1 MQPNDFISFVKDM
14 FSLKFNLLSKNIP
27 KCNWKEVYSA
37 VFWLKIKGGWLN
49 IYTLQ
54 EKNTSCACLA
64 GSGLT
69 FISVGMLIHLSF
81 KVVVQID
88 TRHQHIQL
96 QRKVKCRQLTIWH
109 VTLNFQI
116 NRWYRFEDIVVDELK
131 LGKFQLP
138 R

>member
-1 MQPNDFISFVKDM
+1 MQPNDFISFVKDR

-54 EKNTSCACLA
+54 EKNSSCACLA

-69 FISVGMLIHLSF
+69 FISIRMPIHLYFLSRCS
-81 KVVVQID
+81 
-88 TRHQHIQL
+88 TRYQAS
-96 QRKVKCRQLTIWH
+96 KFSTTEKLTIWH

-116 NRWYRFEDIVVDELK
+116 NHWYKFEAVVVHELK
-131 LGKFQLP
+131 LGEFQLQ